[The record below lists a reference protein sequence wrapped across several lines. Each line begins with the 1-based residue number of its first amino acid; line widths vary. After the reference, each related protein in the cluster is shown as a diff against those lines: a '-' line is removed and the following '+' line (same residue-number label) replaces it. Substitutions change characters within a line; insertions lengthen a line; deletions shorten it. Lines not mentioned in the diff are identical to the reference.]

1 MDPPLESPQ
10 EKSPLSSPYLTV
22 KSHSKLMHLLLV
34 MNSAKHIGVH
44 LTTGGF
50 EFKILVIDRQTTNT
64 FVNSVI
70 PYDDDLN
77 HPAN

>member
-10 EKSPLSSPYLTV
+10 VKSPLSSPYLTV
-22 KSHSKLMHLLLV
+22 KRLSKLMHLLLV
-34 MNSAKHIGVH
+34 LNSAKHIGVH

-50 EFKILVIDRQTTNT
+50 EFKTLVIDRQTTNT

-70 PYDDDLN
+70 AL
-77 HPAN
+77 